1 MAGLNLPEIYY
12 LVFALL
18 TGLLIGSFL
27 NVVIHRVPLD
37 RSIVFPGSACPSC
50 GARIRAFDNI
60 PLISFIML
68 RGRCRDCNARIS
80 IRYPM
85 VELLTGLVFVLIVWE
100 TGATWVALLEMT
112 FAASMI
118 ALVFI
123 DARHQLLPNVI
134 TYPTFLFTLVASTV
148 RAGWGSPIIYAFDFS
163 LIFTS
168 AEADFPVTRAA
179 ITGGVLLAIAV
190 PGFLLI
196 DKLDLILFNKY
207 FEWEEMNE
215 TASTDNIAEDHDE
228 ADRRYDRVIGVTMMF
243 GLLCG
248 IAWTVA
254 TLLLAGEQ
262 TAAFENGWDG
272 LIRASTAAFVAGLI
286 TWWIRAVYFYVRGF
300 EGMGLGDVKMMAA
313 IGAFLGWQGAFST
326 LLLGSIAGAVIGSV
340 MAIRNRS
347 GIRTALPLGLFLG
360 AAAIFVLIWMN
371 QSR

>member
-1 MAGLNLPEIYY
+1 MAGLNLPEICY
-12 LVFALL
+12 LLFALL
-18 TGLLIGSFL
+18 FGLLIGSFL

-60 PLISFIML
+60 PLISFILL

-80 IRYPM
+80 IRYPA
-85 VELLTGLVFVLIVWE
+85 VELLTGLIFAAIVWK
-100 TGATWVALLEMT
+100 TAPTWVTLLEMI

-134 TYPTFLFTLVASTV
+134 TYPTFLFALAASTV

-168 AEADFPVTRAA
+168 AQTDFPVTRAA

-207 FEWEEMNE
+207 FEWEEMNDG
-215 TASTDNIAEDHDE
+215 ASTEDHAD
-228 ADRRYDRVIGVTMMF
+228 ADRRYDRLIGATMLL

-248 IAWTVA
+248 IAWA
-254 TLLLAGEQ
+254 SSTLLLARDNM
-262 TAAFENGWDG
+262 AAFENAWDG
-272 LIRASTAAFVAGLI
+272 LIRASIAAFVAGLI

-326 LLLGSIAGAVIGSV
+326 LLLGSIAGAVIGGI
-340 MAIRNRS
+340 MAFRNRS

-360 AAAIFVLIWMN
+360 AAAIFVLIWMD
-371 QSR
+371 QA